1 MLAFLAHPTR
11 LSIGDWNPCAD
22 GLSARSGDGDTA
34 RDTEKSN
41 RQLPVLNRLRWRM
54 QCALS
59 LKHHEQ
65 SASEYGVCGNTVFD
79 TVSDSDRPG
88 IAVVHL
94 MPDGGRTRTMPGAL
108 SLPKFMNEINESAKS
123 RW

>member
-1 MLAFLAHPTR
+1 
-11 LSIGDWNPCAD
+11 LSIGGWDPCAD

-41 RQLPVLNRLRWRM
+41 RQLPVLNRLRRRM

-79 TVSDSDRPG
+79 TVSRIPTRSMQSPKKPRIDRAFDHKAYNASKP
-88 IAVVHL
+88 
-94 MPDGGRTRTMPGAL
+94 
-108 SLPKFMNEINESAKS
+108 
-123 RW
+123 W